1 MTQQA
6 GDFVWFELLTN
17 DVDAS
22 VAHYTEVLGWKP
34 RTMDMGDFEYKML
47 GRNDKGHCG
56 VVKPQQRD
64 VPSHWSAYIA
74 VENVD
79 ATAAK
84 VEKAG
89 GKVLVPPTDLPSV
102 GRFALIADPEG
113 ATLNIFAANDRENA
127 STGFH
132 WTELWCQ
139 EPKKTLAFYEA
150 VLGAKVETMQ
160 MPFGD
165 YYTLSFGGDA
175 TGGAMK
181 APSPKIP
188 AHWLPYALVDDPDA
202 AAERARSHGGAL
214 QGEVMNV
221 DGVGRFAVLRAPN
234 GAVLGVIKPAAA

>member
-132 WTELWCQ
+132 WTELWCH

-150 VLGAKVETMQ
+150 VLGAKITA
-160 MPFGD
+160 PTIHGD
-165 YYTLSFGGDA
+165 VTISIPKGSNAGRVLRLKGRGIRNPKDNSAGDQYV
-175 TGGAMK
+175 K
-181 APSPKIP
+181 LKVV
-188 AHWLPYALVDDPDA
+188 LPEVPDA
-202 AAERARSHGGAL
+202 ELEKFVRGWK
-214 QGEVMNV
+214 QGEEH
-221 DGVGRFAVLRAPN
+221 DPRAGLRS
-234 GAVLGVIKPAAA
+234 G